1 MQEIQVQ
8 SLGWEDPLEKEMST
22 HFSILAWRIPW
33 TESLAGY
40 SSWGCKESDK
50 TEHACKHWAPFCGF
64 CSLSSQ
70 RILEKDSV
78 GIFLRDANSARGLDM
93 IEANE
98 EKQEAL
104 RR

>member
-1 MQEIQVQ
+1 M
-8 SLGWEDPLEKEMST
+8 D
-22 HFSILAWRIPW
+22 R
-33 TESLAGY
+33 ESGSY

-50 TEHACKHWAPFCGF
+50 TEHACMHWAPFCGF